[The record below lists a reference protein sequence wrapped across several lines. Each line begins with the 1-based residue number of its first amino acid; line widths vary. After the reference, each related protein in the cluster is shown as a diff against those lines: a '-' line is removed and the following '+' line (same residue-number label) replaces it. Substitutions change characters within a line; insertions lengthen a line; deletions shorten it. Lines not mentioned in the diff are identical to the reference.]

1 MNKLLD
7 NYVAVEGLTDAMKL
21 AKTLVEV
28 GKQVMVQLDD
38 CNIYI
43 VAYADNEDRL
53 GDKRFA
59 AVTPEEEEKLQ
70 YGREDE
76 QLKEARRTVKEADAD
91 EDYYDDDNEDDVDD
105 ICVEREDEDEDDDD
119 EYRF

>member
-7 NYVAVEGLTDAMKL
+7 AYVAVEGLDNAMKL

-28 GKQVMVQLDD
+28 GKRVMVQLDD

-43 VAYADNEDRL
+43 VAYADNDEEL

-59 AVTPEEEEKLQ
+59 AVTMEEEEKLQ

-76 QLKEARRTVKEADAD
+76 QLNDARNMVKEADAD
-91 EDYYDDDNEDDVDD
+91 EDDGYWDCEVDAD
-105 ICVEREDEDEDDDD
+105 
-119 EYRF
+119 

>member
-21 AKTLVEV
+21 VKTLVEV

-91 EDYYDDDNEDDVDD
+91 KDYYDDDNEV
-105 ICVEREDEDEDDDD
+105 CVERADEADEDDDD